1 MDRVQN
7 LRKTLTKLG
16 RKISKEISSH
26 YTKQKEK
33 QTTKKPDNSSQI
45 TSSPS
50 PLTES
55 FQDTTIVTSSQ
66 DTTERIT
73 MTKMI
78 KEPANHA
85 HDWCIDRIRELTKHG
100 DSQGHYDALSIGEEF
115 YEWLRTEPGD
125 DLEYLAIDDDTWT
138 QEKEIDTE

>member
-7 LRKTLTKLG
+7 LKKTLKKLG
-16 RKISKEISSH
+16 KKISKEISSH

-33 QTTKKPDNSSQI
+33 QTTKKLDNSLQ
-45 TSSPS
+45 TTFLPN

-55 FQDTTIVTSSQ
+55 CQDTTIATSSQ

-78 KEPANHA
+78 EEPANYA

-100 DSQGHYDALSIGEEF
+100 DSEGHYDALSIGEEF

-125 DLEYLAIDDDTWT
+125 DIEYLALSDGTWT
-138 QEKEIDTE
+138 EENEIDTE

>member
-1 MDRVQN
+1 MDHVQN
-7 LRKTLTKLG
+7 LRKTLAKLG

-33 QTTKKPDNSSQI
+33 QTTKKRDNSLQ
-45 TSSPS
+45 TTFLPN

-55 FQDTTIVTSSQ
+55 SQDTTIATSSQ
-66 DTTERIT
+66 DITERIT

-78 KEPANHA
+78 EEPANYA

-100 DSQGHYDALSIGEEF
+100 DSEGHYDALSIGEEF

-125 DLEYLAIDDDTWT
+125 DLEYLAIEDDTWT